1 MICGT
6 NREHINEGGDS
17 MQGAE
22 TEGSWP
28 LFLVVKVGAS
38 GGFGEAERDGDDVVG
53 VGVLDIDGG

>member
-6 NREHINEGGDS
+6 NRVNISEDNDT
-17 MQGAE
+17 MQEAE

-28 LFLVVKVGAS
+28 LCLLVNVGAS
-38 GGFGEAERDGDDVVG
+38 GGFGEAECDGDDVVG